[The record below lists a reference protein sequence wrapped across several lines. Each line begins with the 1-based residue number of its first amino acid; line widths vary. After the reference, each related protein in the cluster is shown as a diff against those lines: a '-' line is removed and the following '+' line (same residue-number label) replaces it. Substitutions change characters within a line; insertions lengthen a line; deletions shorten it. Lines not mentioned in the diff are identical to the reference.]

1 MTERN
6 KIDLL
11 LFAKLGALAF
21 WGVFAIIAFA
31 GVLNY
36 CPEVP
41 VKWCSG
47 IVLICN
53 GLVLWRY
60 ARRLVRE
67 RNAKIEEIQK
77 KERAALVEEAKNR

>member
-6 KIDLL
+6 KTDLL
-11 LFAKLGALAF
+11 LFVKLGVLF
-21 WGVFAIIAFA
+21 LWLTLTCITFA

-41 VKWCSG
+41 VKWCA
-47 IVLICN
+47 
-53 GLVLWRY
+53 GLVLVCNVLVFWRY
-60 ARRLVRE
+60 ARRLVKE

-77 KERAALVEEAKNR
+77 KEREALTNEAKKR